1 MVLGK
6 EIKEWKEEFPI
17 IEKMCN
23 LEVVFW
29 LNENLLST
37 EEVLKKSV
45 ISFDEIVDASER
57 LERFSSYIEKV
68 FPETKIS
75 KGIIESP
82 LVKIDKMK
90 NLLDVEGEVY

>member
-23 LEVVFW
+23 LEDVFW

-45 ISFDEIVDASER
+45 ISFDEIVDAS
-57 LERFSSYIEKV
+57 
-68 FPETKIS
+68 
-75 KGIIESP
+75 
-82 LVKIDKMK
+82 
-90 NLLDVEGEVY
+90 